1 MIDDDATFSLLSIDV
16 DGAFEET
23 ASVLPSAT
31 RRDLLHGAVV
41 GGVALLGGLGAGL
54 ATVPSAS
61 AAGIARTKRDISILR
76 FDLVLEYLQAGLY
89 TEAERLGALNEKTLA
104 WARVVGA
111 HERAHAQAIKNLLG
125 SKAVK
130 SPSFDYRGVT
140 ESESAFIKTAVAF
153 EELTSALLKWQ
164 AVRLDSREILAAVAT
179 LHSVETR
186 HAAWI
191 RHVIGLRP
199 TIRAFDAPAPQR
211 QMAKLIK
218 STRFIASTPRTSKK
232 KKPPGY
238 TG

>member
-1 MIDDDATFSLLSIDV
+1 MNDDHALNLLSIDV
-16 DGAFEET
+16 DGAFEEVST
-23 ASVLPSAT
+23 VLPSAT
-31 RRDLLHGAVV
+31 RASLLRGAVV
-41 GGVALLGGLGAGL
+41 GGVALLGGLGGGL
-54 ATVPSAS
+54 VEARPA
-61 AAGIARTKRDISILR
+61 AAGIAHTKGDISILR

-89 TEAERLGALNEKTLA
+89 TEAERLGALSKKTLG

-140 ESESAFIKTAVAF
+140 EKEDAFIKTAVAF

-191 RHVIGLRP
+191 RHIIGLRP
-199 TIRAFDAPAPQR
+199 TIRAFDHPAPQR
-211 QMAKLIK
+211 QMVKLIK
-218 STRFIASTPRTSKK
+218 STRFIASSPKTSKK
-232 KKPPGY
+232 KKRPGY

>member
-1 MIDDDATFSLLSIDV
+1 MDERATHLNLLSIDV
-16 DGAFEET
+16 DGALEEM
-23 ASVLPSAT
+23 SSPLPSAT
-31 RRDLLHGAVV
+31 RRTFLQGAVV
-41 GGVALLGGLGAGL
+41 GGAALLAELAAPGTARAG
-54 ATVPSAS
+54 
-61 AAGIARTKRDISILR
+61 GIARTKRDISILR

-89 TEAERLGALNEKTLA
+89 TEAERLGALPEKTLA

-111 HERAHAQAIKNLLG
+111 HERAHARAIKNLLG

-140 ESESAFIKTAVAF
+140 ESEDPFIKTAVAF
-153 EELTSALLKWQ
+153 EELTAALLKWQ

-191 RHVIGLRP
+191 RHIIGLRP
-199 TIRAFDAPAPQR
+199 AAQAFDEPAPQR
-211 QMAKLIK
+211 KMARLIK
-218 STRFIASTPRTSKK
+218 STRFIVSKPKPKARK
-232 KKPPGY
+232 KRPHY

>member
-1 MIDDDATFSLLSIDV
+1 MGDGADITLRSIDV
-16 DGAFEET
+16 DGALEE
-23 ASVLPSAT
+23 ASEALPRTT
-31 RRDLLHGAVV
+31 RRNLLHGAAFA
-41 GGVALLGGLGAGL
+41 GAALLGGLAEAPPVRAQGL
-54 ATVPSAS
+54 ARSKT
-61 AAGIARTKRDISILR
+61 DISILR

-89 TEAERLGALNEKTLA
+89 TEAERLGALAPKTLA

-111 HERAHAQAIKNLLG
+111 HERAHAQAIKQLLG

-140 ESESAFIKTAVAF
+140 ENEKAFIKTAVAF
-153 EELTSALLKWQ
+153 EELTAALLKSQ

-191 RHVIGLRP
+191 RHILGLRP
-199 TIRAFDAPAPQR
+199 ASHAFDEPAPQR
-211 QMAKLIK
+211 QMAQLIK
-218 STRFIASTPRTSKK
+218 STRFIVAKPKTARKK
-232 KKPPGY
+232 GRPPY

>member
-1 MIDDDATFSLLSIDV
+1 MASDLLDTTLLSIDV

-23 ASVLPSAT
+23 AHVLPPAT
-31 RRDLLHGAVV
+31 RRSLLQGAVV
-41 GGVALLGGLGAGL
+41 GGVVLLGGLSEVRAARAG
-54 ATVPSAS
+54 
-61 AAGIARTKRDISILR
+61 GIARTKGDISILR

-89 TEAERLGALNEKTLA
+89 TEAERLGALPEKTLA

-111 HERAHAQAIKNLLG
+111 HERAHVQAIKGLLG

-140 ESESAFIKTAVAF
+140 EVEQPFIKTAVAF
-153 EELTSALLKWQ
+153 EELTGALLKWQ
-164 AVRLDSREILAAVAT
+164 AVRLDSREIIAAVAT

-191 RHVIGLRP
+191 RRIIGLQP
-199 TIRAFDAPAPQR
+199 ATKAFDQPAPQR
-211 QMAKLIK
+211 QMARL
-218 STRFIASTPRTSKK
+218 IASTHFIARRPKMTRKARPR
-232 KKPPGY
+232 Y

>member
-1 MIDDDATFSLLSIDV
+1 MAGDQLTLLSIDA
-16 DGAFEET
+16 DGALDEM
-23 ASVLPSAT
+23 SSLLPRTT
-31 RRDLLHGAVV
+31 RLSLLKGAAI
-41 GGVALLGGLGAGL
+41 GGAALLGGLAEAPVVRAEGVAH
-54 ATVPSAS
+54 S
-61 AAGIARTKRDISILR
+61 KRDVSILR

-89 TEAERLGALNEKTLA
+89 TEAERLGALPEKTLA

-140 ESESAFIKTAVAF
+140 ENEKAFIKTAVSF
-153 EELTSALLKWQ
+153 EELTAALLKWQ
-164 AVRLDSREILAAVAT
+164 AVRLHSREILAAVAT

-191 RHVIGLRP
+191 RHIIGLRP
-199 TIRAFDAPAPQR
+199 ASRAFDEPAPQR
-211 QMAKLIK
+211 EMAQLIK
-218 STRFIASTPRTSKK
+218 STRFVVSKAKTAKK
-232 KKPPGY
+232 KAAPPY

>member
-1 MIDDDATFSLLSIDV
+1 MASDALDLSLLSIDV
-16 DGAFEET
+16 DGALEES
-23 ASVLPSAT
+23 AQVLPPAT
-31 RRDLLHGAVV
+31 RRSFLQGAVV
-41 GGVALLGGLGAGL
+41 GGVVLLGGLGEAP
-54 ATVPSAS
+54 AAR
-61 AAGIARTKRDISILR
+61 AAGIARTKGDISILR

-89 TEAERLGALNEKTLA
+89 TEAERLGALKPRTLG
-104 WARVVGA
+104 WSRVVGA
-111 HERAHAQAIKNLLG
+111 HERAHAKAIKGLLG

-140 ESESAFIKTAVAF
+140 ENEQAFIKTAVAF
-153 EELTSALLKWQ
+153 EELTAALLKWQ

-191 RHVIGLRP
+191 RHILGLRP
-199 TIRAFDAPAPQR
+199 SAQAFDEPAPQR

-218 STRFIASTPRTSKK
+218 STRFIVSRPRTARQKR
-232 KKPPGY
+232 PPF